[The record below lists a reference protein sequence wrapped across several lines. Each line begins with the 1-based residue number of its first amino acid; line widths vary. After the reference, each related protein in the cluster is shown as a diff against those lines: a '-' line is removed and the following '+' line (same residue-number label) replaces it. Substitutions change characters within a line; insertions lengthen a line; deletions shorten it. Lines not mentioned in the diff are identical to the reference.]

1 MRIGI
6 LGAGGVG
13 GYDGAVLSRSGNE
26 VRLLA
31 RGAHL
36 EAIRREGL
44 RVQDPDG
51 EWVARVPATDDPAEL
66 RGVELVLVT
75 VKSYHLDAVGPA
87 AADLARHGA
96 TVVPFLNGV
105 EAAERLE
112 QLGVPHQSLLGG
124 LTAVSNERT
133 GPGRVVRKSSFNRV
147 VVGELAGGTSPR
159 ATAIAEVFTAAGF
172 QARASA
178 EMQLDLWRKFAFIT
192 TMASCCGLSRTSIG
206 PLRAAPLGQT
216 LLERATAES
225 VAVGRALG
233 IPFAADEVKR
243 VLDQVASMADGMR
256 PSFLLDVERGGPTE
270 LDVLGGAVSRLGR
283 QVGVPTPVHDTA
295 VAAFGAALGLAVGE
309 QPAGGPR
316 TPG

>member
-13 GYDGAVLSRSGNE
+13 GYDGAVLSRAGNE

-51 EWVARVPATDDPAEL
+51 EWVARVDATDDPVEL
-66 RGVELVLVT
+66 RGMELVLVT
-75 VKSYHLDAVGPA
+75 VKSYDLDAVGPI
-87 AADLARHGA
+87 AADLARNGA
-96 TVVPFLNGV
+96 NVLPFLNGV
-105 EAAERLE
+105 EAADRLE
-112 QLGVPHQSLLGG
+112 HLGVPRQSLLGG
-124 LTAVSNERT
+124 LTAVSAERT

-147 VVGELAGGTSPR
+147 VVGELAGGLSAR
-159 ATAIAEVFTAAGF
+159 ATAVAAVFTVAGL

-178 EMQLDLWRKFAFIT
+178 EMPLDLWRKFAFIT

-225 VAVGRALG
+225 IAVGRALG
-233 IPFAADEVKR
+233 IPFAPDEVKR
-243 VLDQVASMADGMR
+243 VLDQVASMAEGMK

-270 LDVLGGAVSRLGR
+270 LEVLGGAVSRLGR

-295 VAAFGAALGLAVGE
+295 VAAIGAALGLRG
-309 QPAGGPR
+309 
-316 TPG
+316 

>member
-13 GYDGAVLSRSGNE
+13 GYDGAVLSRAGNE

-31 RGAHL
+31 RGPHL
-36 EAIRREGL
+36 DAIRREGL
-44 RVQDPDG
+44 RVQDPEG
-51 EWVARVPATDDPAEL
+51 EWVARVQATDDPAGL
-66 RGVELVLVT
+66 RGVELVLIT
-75 VKSYHLDAVGPA
+75 VKSYDLDAVGPV

-112 QLGVPHQSLLGG
+112 HLGVPRQSLLGG
-124 LTAVSNERT
+124 LTAISAERT
-133 GPGRVVRKSSFNRV
+133 GPGRVVRKSPFNRV
-147 VVGELAGGTSPR
+147 VVGELATGPSPR
-159 ATAIAEVFTAAGF
+159 ATAIAAMFTAAGF

-178 EMQLDLWRKFAFIT
+178 EMPLDLWRKFAFIT

-206 PLRAAPLGQT
+206 PLRAAPLGPA

-233 IPFAADEVKR
+233 IPFATDEVKR
-243 VLDQVASMADGMR
+243 VLDQVASMPDGMK

-270 LDVLGGAVSRLGR
+270 LDVLGGAVGRLGR

-295 VAAFGAALGLAVGE
+295 VAAIGAALGRV
-309 QPAGGPR
+309 AG
-316 TPG
+316 